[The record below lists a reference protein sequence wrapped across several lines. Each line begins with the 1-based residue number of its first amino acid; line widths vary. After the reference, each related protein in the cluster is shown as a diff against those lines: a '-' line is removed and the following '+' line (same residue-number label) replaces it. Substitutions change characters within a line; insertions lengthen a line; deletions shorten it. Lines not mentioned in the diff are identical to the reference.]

1 MVGPEENEMGVEIGM
16 ELGVG
21 VVLLTEQLAGP
32 SASGVKIEEDQLV
45 LGFRLGDGLVER
57 SFEPGLGRGC
67 GCEDEHHGKAE
78 SFFHSVSPLGQA
90 RVNLFT
96 LYYIIRRIVGKGYSL
111 DSISILFSKSSRGK
125 KIRTAPAAE

>member
-1 MVGPEENEMGVEIGM
+1 VVGPKEDEMGVEIRM

-21 VVLLTEQLAGP
+21 VVLLTEQLADP
-32 SASGVKIEEDQLV
+32 SAPAVEIDEDQLI
-45 LGFRLGDGLVER
+45 LGLRLGDGLVER
-57 SFEPGLGRGC
+57 SFEPGLGRGY

-111 DSISILFSKSSRGK
+111 DSISILSNRWNVQT
-125 KIRTAPAAE
+125 RPQ